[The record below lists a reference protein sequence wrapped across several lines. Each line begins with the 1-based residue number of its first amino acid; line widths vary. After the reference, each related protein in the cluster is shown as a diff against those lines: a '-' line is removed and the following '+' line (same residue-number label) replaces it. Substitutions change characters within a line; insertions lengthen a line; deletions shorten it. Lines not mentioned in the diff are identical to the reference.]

1 MEPLVLN
8 RISSE
13 IIGCSS
19 VEDRGVVEMVSHRSP
34 PPSRQGLS
42 FRKHDSFP
50 RPL

>member
-1 MEPLVLN
+1 MLN

-34 PPSRQGLS
+34 PRRAKACHSVSTTLS
-42 FRKHDSFP
+42 LVRFD
-50 RPL
+50 